1 MMQFKIKVKS
11 MNRVAVIGVPSS
23 AGAHGVGQERAP
35 QSFRQAGFMELLSSL
50 GLDVIDFGELPEV
63 SYRPD
68 PHRPN
73 QQNLALVCDVIKQVT
88 KQVNR
93 AIFQDAKPIVI
104 GGDCTITLGVIA
116 GLVNQ
121 FPNLGLIYL
130 DGGTDLNTPK
140 DSHTGI
146 LDGMGLAHIIG
157 KGAYEMTHIGHRYPL
172 MDEEKILLFGY
183 NPDSGWMDEAE
194 TKRLEVCSMIKYPLS
209 KIRGKPEEAALKALS
224 QLEVNVDQILV
235 HFDIDVIDFSDF
247 PVADVPHENGLSFSE
262 TMKTLKV
269 FISNPKF
276 AGLVITEFNADRD
289 KDGTLSQKFINGIIG
304 TLKLG
309 HNHW

>member
-1 MMQFKIKVKS
+1 MK
-11 MNRVAVIGVPSS
+11 RVAVIGVPSS

-35 QSFRQAGFMELLSSL
+35 QLFRQAGFIELLSSI
-50 GLDVIDFGELPEV
+50 GLEVTDFGDLPEV

-68 PHRPN
+68 PHHPK
-73 QQNLALVCDVIKQVT
+73 QQNLAIVCDVIKQVT
-88 KQVNR
+88 EQVNR
-93 AIFQDAKPIVI
+93 SMSQHAKPIVL

-130 DGGTDLNTPK
+130 DGGPDLNTPK
-140 DSHTGI
+140 DTLTGI
-146 LDGMGLAHIIG
+146 FDGMGLAHIIG
-157 KGAYEMTHIGHRYPL
+157 NGAYEMTHIGHRYPL
-172 MDEEKILLFGY
+172 MAEENILLFGY

-194 TKRLEVCSMIKYPLS
+194 TKRLENCKMIKYPVS
-209 KIRGKPEEAALKALS
+209 EIWGKPEEASKKALS
-224 QLEVNVDQILV
+224 QLDVNVEQFLV
-235 HFDIDVIDFSDF
+235 HFDVDVIDFSDF

-262 TMKTLKV
+262 TMEALKF

-289 KDGTLSQKFINGIIG
+289 KDGTLSQQFINGVVR
-304 TLKLG
+304 TLKFG